1 MKFGISLF
9 PTHFSANPV
18 DAAVEAE
25 KLGFESFFVSEHSH
39 IPLDTDFPLSDD
51 VPMPYRSMYDP
62 FVAMAAMAAATKTIK
77 VGTAIIIV
85 PQHHPINCAKAIA
98 SIDHMSGGR
107 VLFGVGAGW
116 NPPEME
122 NHGVAFKD
130 RFKFMREALEAM
142 TELWTQEEAE
152 YHGELVN
159 ITRSWQWPK
168 PAQKP
173 RPPIIIAGSGP
184 NILKR
189 CVEMGDGWMPI
200 FVADWH
206 ESLEGKMVNFNKLPE
221 YNAELR
227 RLEEAAGKP
236 KTQIT
241 AMGLPPTPEYLDI
254 LEENGVE
261 RLVLTIPPDNPEAGF
276 EALQGYADAVAAYM

>member
-9 PTHFSANPV
+9 PTHFSASPTES
-18 DAAVEAE
+18 AVEAE
-25 KLGFESFFVSEHSH
+25 RLGFESFFVSEHSH
-39 IPLDTDFPLSDD
+39 IPLDTEFPLADE

-62 FVAMAAMAAATKTIK
+62 FVAMAAMAAVTKTIK
-77 VGTAIIIV
+77 VGTAITII
-85 PQHHPINCAKAIA
+85 PQHNPINCAKAIA

-122 NHGVAFKD
+122 NHGVAFED
-130 RFKFMREALEAM
+130 RFKFMRESIEAM
-142 TELWTQEEAE
+142 KQFWTQEEAE
-152 YHGELVN
+152 YHGELIN
-159 ITRSWQWPK
+159 ISRSWQWPK
-168 PAQKP
+168 PVQQP
-173 RPPIIIAGSGP
+173 HPPIIVAGSGP

-189 CVEMGDGWMPI
+189 CVSLGDGWMPI

-241 AMGLPPTPEYLDI
+241 AMGLPPLPEYLDG

-261 RLVLTIPPDNPEAGF
+261 RLVLTIPPDSPEAGR
-276 EALQGYADAVAAYM
+276 EALQAYADTVAAYM